1 MVINLALLVDFWYIE
16 NDSQGV
22 NIRSDSLLTSRR
34 TSCKHSPDYAH
45 RTYISGIERGL
56 RNVSLNNV
64 EKIATALGVDVVSLL
79 KKDVNS

>member
-1 MVINLALLVDFWYIE
+1 MSLVKLFASNLRRLRLE
-16 NDSQGV
+16 KMLSQEDLAEKSG
-22 NIRSDSLLTSRR
+22 L
-34 TSCKHSPDYAH
+34 H

-79 KKDVNS
+79 ANDQDATQ